1 MKLAVNVGLWARNC
15 ATIQQVVVLK
25 FAFGRK
31 TFPGLSRKAAPAAQ
45 KCQSY
50 LLTTH
55 HFSNTSQSSLV
66 ANDLVHQSRTI
77 STIKRLKS

>member
-1 MKLAVNVGLWARNC
+1 MKLAVNEGLWARNC

-25 FAFGRK
+25 FAFERK
-31 TFPGLSRKAAPAAQ
+31 KFPGLSRKGAPSQ

-50 LLTTH
+50 LFTTH
-55 HFSNTSQSSLV
+55 HFSSTSQSSLV